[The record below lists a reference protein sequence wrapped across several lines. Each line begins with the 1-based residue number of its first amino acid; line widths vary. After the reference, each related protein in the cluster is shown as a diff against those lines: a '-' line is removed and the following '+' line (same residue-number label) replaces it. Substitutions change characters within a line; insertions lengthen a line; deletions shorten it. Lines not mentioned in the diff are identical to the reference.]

1 MASAVTELSQLTLFE
16 SCSPRD
22 LERLSA
28 AVTGTREILEGSA
41 LCREGEIADRWWI
54 VVEGTAE
61 VTIGGL
67 YVATIGPG
75 ESIGELA
82 LLDGENRNATVT
94 ASSDMVVQ
102 EVDGTRFL
110 ELLAETPDVT
120 LALLRE
126 LAVRL
131 RVTNQLTVRPVPGER
146 EPEEAAVPR
155 RPRAR
160 GAGAVT
166 FNPFA
171 PGYFAN
177 PYRQY
182 AELRQHDPVHLDQLT
197 GAYLLTRYEDVHRL
211 TRDRT
216 LTVGIDHAAPTP
228 VLDAERARDVA
239 GGGVVHRM
247 MLRRDGEDHVRLR
260 RLLMR
265 TFTPKAIAAWRERTE
280 LVVDRLLT
288 DIEEHESIDVV
299 DQFAA
304 VFPDRIISE
313 MLGMPEGDTGQFRRW
328 SEALTKTIDPLNSP
342 HEESASIEA
351 SKAMVA
357 SIEGVIETKQA
368 FPADDILTHLVQA
381 EESGE
386 QLSRDEVVAQVI
398 LLYAA
403 GHENARNLV
412 GNGLVHLFEFPG
424 QLDLLRAHSSLDTNA
439 IEEFIRF
446 DSPVQFS
453 RRIVVE
459 PIEVD
464 DVEIAPGSVLL
475 LGLGAANRDPEKWG
489 PSADDLNLARPR
501 ANEHASFGGGPH
513 HCLGS
518 ALARLEAQVALPML
532 VRRFPRMVPSDD
544 GPTWEARMMLRG
556 VESLRVELR
565 GA

>member
-1 MASAVTELSQLTLFE
+1 M
-16 SCSPRD
+16 SPSR
-22 LERLSA
+22 S
-28 AVTGTREILEGSA
+28 S
-41 LCREGEIADRWWI
+41 
-54 VVEGTAE
+54 
-61 VTIGGL
+61 
-67 YVATIGPG
+67 
-75 ESIGELA
+75 
-82 LLDGENRNATVT
+82 
-94 ASSDMVVQ
+94 ASSRSAC
-102 EVDGTRFL
+102 GSPISSRSGRFPAN
-110 ELLAETPDVT
+110 E
-120 LALLRE
+120 
-126 LAVRL
+126 
-131 RVTNQLTVRPVPGER
+131 N
-146 EPEEAAVPR
+146 PR
-155 RPRAR
+155 RPRHRGGRRSAAR
-160 GAGAVT
+160 PRSPST
-166 FNPFA
+166 PSH
-171 PGYFAN
+171 PGTSRT

-211 TRDRT
+211 AHDRT

-247 MLRRDGEDHVRLR
+247 MLRRDGEDHARLR

-288 DIEEHESIDVV
+288 DIEERESIDVV
-299 DQFAA
+299 DEFAA

-342 HEESASIEA
+342 SR
-351 SKAMVA
+351 
-357 SIEGVIETKQA
+357 GVRVDRGEQSDGGEHRGSHRNQA
-368 FPADDILTHLVQA
+368 GLPGRRHPHPPRPGRGV
-381 EESGE
+381 GE

-412 GNGLVHLFEFPG
+412 GNGLVQLFEFPG
-424 QLDLLRAHSSLDTNA
+424 QLDLLRANPSLDTNA